1 MPTTTAQMRK
11 VKRMT
16 IKISK
21 AKTTTTTT
29 KVVVEVVIGVVI
41 GVVVGVVVGEIV
53 LEIVGVV
60 MGGVS
65 ENEVYQVKN
74 YNYVLMV
81 LIL

>member
-1 MPTTTAQMRK
+1 
-11 VKRMT
+11 MT

-21 AKTTTTTT
+21 AKTTAIKPTMTLMLTIR
-29 KVVVEVVIGVVI
+29 VVVEVVVEVVI

-53 LEIVGVV
+53 GVV

-65 ENEVYQVKN
+65 ENEIYQLKN
-74 YNYVLMV
+74 YNHVLML